1 LAASSDFS
9 PDCRRARRAR
19 PRAQLVDPGHPG
31 CGGTIAIGAGDAFI
45 AGGTETISRVPMMGF
60 NIIPLPSWSLDEVL
74 DFVNVELA
82 ERIPERFGLPRKE
95 QERFAYK
102 SLAKAMKAQ
111 QAGKLA
117 DEIAPVKGGNALVA
131 VNGRVR
137 ETPPQQLVD
146 LKLPFR
152 ADGTVTAGTSS
163 PLTDGATAVFVCSE
177 SYVEERGFAPLAR
190 TRSFAMSG
198 RALSVMDLGSIGS
211 SCELLARAKLTMD
224 DIDIVEIIEAF
235 VPPRPRDPRGEGHHR
250 RRRDRARPS
259 ARRARRRLVGKV
271 SPLLKLEKDAMRWA
285 TQCMGGGVGIAMELV
300 AV

>member
-1 LAASSDFS
+1 
-9 PDCRRARRAR
+9 
-19 PRAQLVDPGHPG
+19 
-31 CGGTIAIGAGDAFI
+31 
-45 AGGTETISRVPMMGF
+45 MMGF

-198 RALSVMDLGSIGS
+198 RAVSVTDLGSIGS
-211 SCELLARAKLTMD
+211 TCEVLTRAKLMLD
-224 DIDIVEIIEAF
+224 DIDIVKILEAF
-235 VPPRPRDPRGEGHHR
+235 VPPRPRDPRGKGHYR
-250 RRRDRARPS
+250 RRRDRARTS
-259 ARRARRRLVGKV
+259 TRRALWRLVGKV

-285 TQCMGGGVGIAMELV
+285 RQSMDGGMGIAMELV